1 MMLDCGKA
9 GQLHVNYTFF
19 QRRHTNGQ
27 PAHEKMLCIANYLK
41 NASQNH
47 NEILPHTGQNGH
59 HHKVYKQMLEKSY
72 FIKMK
77 EWLLFKGTE
86 HRLIINIL

>member
-1 MMLDCGKA
+1 MDEI
-9 GQLHVNYTFF
+9 
-19 QRRHTNGQ
+19 TNLIMNN
-27 PAHEKMLCIANYLK
+27 ERLIYSIANYFK